1 MKLHLASMGLL
12 VAALTLTTMPAA
24 FAQENT
30 AGTQGPPN
38 YLFLNNL
45 ELKPDQSSAFAK
57 IEKEEVQAL
66 TAANAPM
73 HYFGMWAITG
83 SSHVI
88 YIHGFSSFAELQKDH
103 EATMA
108 MSKLMDTLRTD
119 NASEA
124 SLVAAKYSSIY
135 RYDKDLSLRPDVDI
149 SKMRFMRIILFH
161 VRRGHFQDFEHTVKL
176 FAKAYETALP
186 EANWAMFEKI
196 YGEGSDNVYLL
207 VTPMKSLST
216 VDDMHA
222 NDKKFMT
229 SIGPDQLQVLREQ
242 LSKDVTSSEGD
253 LFAFGPSISYVPDSW
268 IKASPDFWGKK

>member
-1 MKLHLASMGLL
+1 MGLF

-24 FAQENT
+24 SAQENT

-66 TAANAPM
+66 TAANAPA

-88 YIHGFSSFAELQKDH
+88 YIDGFSSFAELQKDH

-135 RYDKDLSLRPDVDI
+135 HYNKDLSLRPDADM
-149 SKMRFMRIILFH
+149 SKMRFMRIVLFR
-161 VRRGHFQDFEHTVKL
+161 VRRGHDQDFEHTVKL

-186 EANWAMFEKI
+186 EANWAMFEKM
-196 YGEGSDNVYLL
+196 YGEGSDNTYIL
-207 VTPMKSLST
+207 VTPMESLSI

-222 NDKKFMT
+222 NDKKFVT
-229 SIGPDQLQVLREQ
+229 SVGPDQLHMLVEQ
-242 LSKDVTSSEGD
+242 SNKDIKSSESD
-253 LFAFGPSISYVPDSW
+253 LFALDPGISYPPASW
-268 IKASPDFWGKK
+268 VKATPDFWGKK